1 MKKKIMIIFSTL
13 FFFTQLECE
22 TEILEEDDDF
32 KIVFDLEEIYP
43 LVDYDTIC
51 TDYEIQDFIDNSN
64 VPENILIKDTDQS
77 DNLLI
82 PDLPQA
88 PESIAMVTVQEIEQA
103 IPVPVIV
110 NDIQEKVDT
119 CNLKKHRNKKKE
131 SKKSK
136 ICKKRQS

>member
-1 MKKKIMIIFSTL
+1 MKKIIMIIFSTL

-22 TEILEEDDDF
+22 SEILEEDDDF

-51 TDYEIQDFIDNSN
+51 TDYEIQDFIDNTHPIESASVN
-64 VPENILIKDTDQS
+64 YAAQS
-77 DNLLI
+77 DDLLI

-88 PESIAMVTVQEIEQA
+88 PESIIMVTVEEIEQPM
-103 IPVPVIV
+103 PVPVIV
-110 NDIQEKVDT
+110 NEIQEKVDT

-131 SKKSK
+131 LKKSK
-136 ICKKRQS
+136 FCKKRQR